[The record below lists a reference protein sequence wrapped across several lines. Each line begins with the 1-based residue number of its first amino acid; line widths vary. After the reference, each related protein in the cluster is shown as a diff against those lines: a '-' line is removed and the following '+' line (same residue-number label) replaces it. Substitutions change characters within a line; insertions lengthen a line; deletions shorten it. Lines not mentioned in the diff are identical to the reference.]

1 MTRTGV
7 RPTFRQV
14 MKGRGIKTLINGR
27 VRAPISLIYTKG
39 YGVNNPRYSQ
49 NRRYRTR
56 DEIDRQRIRQEIE
69 REGRQYTK
77 LCLNTKLYIRG

>member
-14 MKGRGIKTLINGR
+14 MKGKGIKALISGR
-27 VRAPISLIYTKG
+27 GRAPISQIYTNG

-56 DEIDRQRIRQEIE
+56 DEIDRQNVQSID
-69 REGRQYTK
+69 K
-77 LCLNTKLYIRG
+77 LS